1 MHEKVAL
8 TVLTVYVP
16 IQPKL
21 YSPFLKILSRTMASQ
36 NWQSERKRLEGLSQE
51 ERRKNYY
58 CGDKFIPLSE
68 VPTWKEYFLQN
79 EKSLTEKGI
88 LHIT

>member
-1 MHEKVAL
+1 
-8 TVLTVYVP
+8 
-16 IQPKL
+16 
-21 YSPFLKILSRTMASQ
+21 MASQ

-68 VPTWKEYFLQN
+68 IPTWKEYFL
-79 EKSLTEKGI
+79 ETLGRIAET
-88 LHIT
+88 HC

>member
-1 MHEKVAL
+1 
-8 TVLTVYVP
+8 
-16 IQPKL
+16 
-21 YSPFLKILSRTMASQ
+21 MASQ
-36 NWQSERKRLEGLSQE
+36 NWQSERKRLEGLSLE

-68 VPTWKEYFLQN
+68 IPTWKEYFLEN

-88 LHIT
+88 LLESLSPFYLRTYLPNPIA

>member
-1 MHEKVAL
+1 
-8 TVLTVYVP
+8 
-16 IQPKL
+16 
-21 YSPFLKILSRTMASQ
+21 MASQ

-68 VPTWKEYFLQN
+68 IPTWKEYFLEN
-79 EKSLTEKGI
+79 EKSLTEKGNY
-88 LHIT
+88 ITRVIVCKNCYLIKIAMFQYQKKI